1 MAHWSI
7 PFDKLAKKVGADIE
21 IVVKAAA
28 LTVFS
33 DVVIRSPED
42 TGRFRQNWNLAYTVM
57 NETITDETSHGFQG
71 KIDAI
76 RRELLTMPIGGVFWL
91 TNSLPYA
98 LVLEYGLY
106 PNPPKRGTY
115 VKGEGWVIKS
125 IGGYSKQ
132 APHGMVRIAA
142 RNFAE
147 NVDRAVNGRRKR

>member
-21 IVVKAAA
+21 IVVRAAA

-42 TGRFRQNWNLAYTVM
+42 TGRFRQNWNLAYNVM

-106 PNPPKRGTY
+106 PNPPKRYTGKT
-115 VKGEGWVIKS
+115 KN
-125 IGGYSKQ
+125 GYSKQ